1 MVKEVG
7 VYMMRVKK
15 TLWIFSILVLVG
27 TLFSCNQI
35 KAGLQSPMPPP
46 ETLQL
51 QADVMDSANIWGK
64 MIHFSWT
71 PPDEN
76 NNIDLVIIEKS
87 NNLNGPWEEI
97 AAARPHKGYYQEK
110 GSILRVGRKYYFRV
124 FLTRGGDKTKPT
136 VPMEI
141 LITD

>member
-1 MVKEVG
+1 
-7 VYMMRVKK
+7 MMRVNKF
-15 TLWIFSILVLVG
+15 LWILPIFVLVG
-27 TLFSCNQI
+27 TLFSCSQI

-51 QADVMDSANIWGK
+51 QADVLDSSNIWGK
-64 MIHFSWT
+64 MILFSWT

-76 NNIDLVIIEKS
+76 NNIDLLIIEKADS
-87 NNLNGPWEEI
+87 LNGPWQEI
-97 AAARPHKGYYQEK
+97 AASRAYKGYYQEK
-110 GSILRVGRKYYFRV
+110 ASILRTGRIYYFRV

-136 VPMEI
+136 VPMEV